1 MKARHDDDLLE
12 KSVIEEGLRVIE
24 GAEKWYKA
32 RLSAVTERVRFGVDP
47 STNSAATT
55 EAKSYQNLNFFMDNL
70 SPRVSG
76 LKLRWHVKCSCKVN
90 KVII

>member
-1 MKARHDDDLLE
+1 MRKLKQWDEE

-55 EAKSYQNLNFFMDNL
+55 EANQVNNTNNELKAQNKD
-70 SPRVSG
+70 S
-76 LKLRWHVKCSCKVN
+76 H
-90 KVII
+90 II

>member
-1 MKARHDDDLLE
+1 M
-12 KSVIEEGLRVIE
+12 IEEGLRVIE

-55 EAKSYQNLNFFMDNL
+55 EANQVNNTNNINELKAQNKDSYM
-70 SPRVSG
+70 S
-76 LKLRWHVKCSCKVN
+76 
-90 KVII
+90 